1 MSVRNFKMDATYTA
15 FLFIFMWRLV
25 DTANLRWFAYRSFR
39 TGACRSL
46 VRVV

>member
-1 MSVRNFKMDATYTA
+1 MSFRSFKIEATCTA
-15 FLFIFMWRLV
+15 FLFIFVWRLV
-25 DTANLRWFAYRSFR
+25 DTANLLWSAYRSFR